1 MKKMLA
7 YFMLSTAFAVVLSI
21 CTDISIPDNVLGT
34 LYTVAGVI
42 FSVGMSITISPKT
55 DAVTVNSMRKRIRVS
70 YIRIRDL
77 FIWLFILDTILF
89 IIAEGDFFTK
99 FTAFFKNFCGVFILF
114 SIAYFIVNFISLQ
127 KLGEQIEDQLQKEKT
142 GLS

>member
-1 MKKMLA
+1 
-7 YFMLSTAFAVVLSI
+7 
-21 CTDISIPDNVLGT
+21 
-34 LYTVAGVI
+34 
-42 FSVGMSITISPKT
+42 MSNTISPKT

-99 FTAFFKNFCGVFILF
+99 LPAIFKNFYGVFMLF
-114 SIAYFIVNFISLQ
+114 SISYFIVNFISLQ

>member
-42 FSVGMSITISPKT
+42 FSVGMSIAISPKT

-77 FIWLFILDTILF
+77 FIWLFLLDTILF

-99 FTAFFKNFCGVFILF
+99 LTAFFKDICGVFMLF
-114 SIAYFIVNFISLQ
+114 SIAYFTVNFISLQ
-127 KLGEQIEDQLQKEKT
+127 KLAEQIEDQLQKEKT